1 MLEGV
6 QNNPHV
12 GCLVRRTTLDYYD
25 RPLSMGPHRTIVA
38 SKSEGPATGGRRT
51 CGGGIGP
58 VESQSMC
65 IHKQWHSPYACQV
78 HHNKPCQRLRLC
90 SAAFDTHTLTL
101 PLRARLSGPRGM
113 TTATA
118 VSAESDLSSVRK
130 RDETRWL
137 IHRNIAADVSR
148 CRQFASRKE
157 QSIHL
162 SALPSHFTELA
173 QGLRAEICHSS
184 ALPPPKP

>member
-51 CGGGIGP
+51 CGGGIGQYLKVCASRNNGTP
-58 VESQSMC
+58 HM
-65 IHKQWHSPYACQV
+65 PARY
-78 HHNKPCQRLRLC
+78 HNKPCQRLRLC
-90 SAAFDTHTLTL
+90 FAAFDTHTLTL
-101 PLRARLSGPRGM
+101 PLRAAIRTARNDTM
-113 TTATA
+113 TATA

-162 SALPSHFTELA
+162 SALPSHCTELA

>member
-1 MLEGV
+1 MSG
-6 QNNPHV
+6 
-12 GCLVRRTTLDYYD
+12 
-25 RPLSMGPHRTIVA
+25 
-38 SKSEGPATGGRRT
+38 
-51 CGGGIGP
+51 GGGIGQYLKVCASRNNGTP
-58 VESQSMC
+58 HM
-65 IHKQWHSPYACQV
+65 PARY
-78 HHNKPCQRLRLC
+78 HNKPCQRLRLC

-101 PLRARLSGPRGM
+101 PLRAAIRTARNDHSNRGIR
-113 TTATA
+113 
-118 VSAESDLSSVRK
+118 AESDLSSVRK

-162 SALPSHFTELA
+162 SALPSHCTELA

>member
-38 SKSEGPATGGRRT
+38 SKSEGPATGGLRRT
-51 CGGGIGP
+51 CGGGIGQYLKVCASRNNGTP
-58 VESQSMC
+58 HM
-65 IHKQWHSPYACQV
+65 PARY
-78 HHNKPCQRLRLC
+78 HNKPCQRLRLC

-101 PLRARLSGPRGM
+101 PLRARLSGPPRGM

-162 SALPSHFTELA
+162 SALPSHCTELA

>member
-51 CGGGIGP
+51 CGGGGIGQYLKVCASRNNVALP
-58 VESQSMC
+58 ICLPGTIISLVRGC
-65 IHKQWHSPYACQV
+65 GCAP
-78 HHNKPCQRLRLC
+78 LRL
-90 SAAFDTHTLTL
+90 THTHLHC
-101 PLRARLSGPRGM
+101 RYARLSGPRGM

-162 SALPSHFTELA
+162 SALPSHCTELA